1 MLIYIDL
8 LFILNCWIDF
18 LILITTNIII
28 RKKISY
34 KKIFISSLLGGFS
47 TFTIFI
53 SNKIILFILKI
64 IICILM
70 EMIVNG
76 VTSIK
81 SVLEDSIYFYLVGII
96 LAGTLYILKLDNMNI
111 MTYYL
116 LLIIITPIILY
127 ISKNKILKLDLFYK
141 DRYDVLLIYKNKKYF
156 FNAFLDTGNKLYDP
170 YKRRPIVLIYSKK
183 IKFDYKDGL
192 LIPIETANYKS
203 LLKCIKVDKLFIDN
217 KEVKNVV
224 VGLSDKKFNIED
236 VNMILHKDIIGGI
249 RW

>member
-249 RW
+249 R